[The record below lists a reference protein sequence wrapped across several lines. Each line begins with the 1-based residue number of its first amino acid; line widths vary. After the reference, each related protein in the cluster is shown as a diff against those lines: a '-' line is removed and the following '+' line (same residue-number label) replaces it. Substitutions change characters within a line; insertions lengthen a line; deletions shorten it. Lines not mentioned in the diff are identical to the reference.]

1 MWTAVTFI
9 VVYGALLGAW
19 GWWLALRIAD
29 GQSLWPAFVALPL
42 LGFAVPFAVTLLA
55 FALAHRFRA
64 PRPQRVALGRLT
76 WVRLFWREFS
86 TIAGN
91 TPRQILYRVLVPD
104 PPPAAAE
111 RPVLLLHGVLCNA
124 GVWQYVRKRLG
135 AAGIGPVYAL
145 SYGPPLGSIED
156 FADQLARK
164 IDAILAATGAA
175 SVTVV
180 AHSMGGLV
188 ARAYLR
194 RHGGAKVRRLITVGT
209 PHAGSVHAY
218 VAPGVSLSQLRPGNA
233 WLGALGLP
241 EGDSMPPIVSLWS
254 WHDTMVA
261 PQTSSRIAFGENVE
275 LAGVGHNALL
285 TDPKVADRLIEE
297 IRKA

>member
-1 MWTAVTFI
+1 MWTAFAFV
-9 VVYGALLGAW
+9 VVYGAILGAW
-19 GWWLALRIAD
+19 GWWLALRIAQ
-29 GQSLWPAFVALPL
+29 GESPWPAVVALPL
-42 LGFAVPFAVTLLA
+42 LWLAVPFVVTSLS
-55 FALAHRFRA
+55 FVIAHWFRSQR
-64 PRPQRVALGRLT
+64 PRHVALGPAT
-76 WVRLFWREFS
+76 WVRMFWREFG

-91 TPRQILYRVLVPD
+91 TPRQVFYRVLVPD
-104 PPPAAAE
+104 PPPAPAE

-124 GVWQYVRKRLG
+124 GVWRYVCTRLA

-145 SYGPPLGSIED
+145 SYGPPLGSIDD
-156 FADQLARK
+156 FADQMRDK
-164 IDAILAATGAA
+164 VDAILAATGAA
-175 SVTVV
+175 GVVVV

-194 RHGGAKVRRLITVGT
+194 KHGGSKLRRLITVGT
-209 PHAGSVHAY
+209 PHEGSVHAR
-218 VAPGVSLSQLRPGNA
+218 VAPGVSLSQLRPGNP
-233 WLGALGLP
+233 WLGALGTP
-241 EGDSMPPIVSLWS
+241 QGDSLPPIVSLWS

-297 IRKA
+297 IGKA